1 MDEQDDK
8 PKVTIKINGQ
18 EKQFVD
24 KETDQREE
32 GQDAAATYESTDE
45 SFDWMLPNER
55 ERTPY
60 LVAKQSL
67 MQPPNR
73 RLPVK
78 FKVPIILALVAI
90 VVGTSLGL
98 VVIRTITSEQPVTQP
113 VEEQGVTTVVPPSED
128 VVATKKETMTV
139 ETYLIQGGVFSTEEA
154 AKDVQ
159 KLIHEKKLPAEIFQ
173 VGQQYYLFLG
183 VAENLQASKELA
195 LFYKTEEIDMFW
207 KDIEFTTKLAKNDQ
221 KVENVL
227 SIYAALANLSATK
240 LRQVDSSVDIN
251 EVSKQVADLQLAEQ
265 PELKRSLTEV
275 VELLQNDKPQAA
287 QEKLLMFLKEIVE

>member
-24 KETDQREE
+24 KETDQQAE
-32 GQDAAATYESTDE
+32 GQDAAATYESADE
-45 SFDWMLPNER
+45 SFDWMLPNEH

-60 LVAKQSL
+60 SVAKQSM

-73 RLPVK
+73 RQPVK
-78 FKVPIILALVAI
+78 LKTPLILALVAI

-113 VEEQGVTTVVPPSED
+113 VEEQGVTTIAPPSEE
-128 VVATKKETMTV
+128 VVATKKETITV
-139 ETYLIQGGVFSTEEA
+139 ETYLVQGGVLSTEEA

-195 LFYKTEEIDMFW
+195 LFYKKEEMDVFW
-207 KDIEFTTKLAKNDQ
+207 KEIEFTTKLAKDDQ
-221 KVENVL
+221 DIANVL
-227 SIYAALANLSATK
+227 SIYASLANLSATK

-251 EVSKQVADLQLAEQ
+251 EVSKQLADLQLPEQ
-265 PELKRSLTEV
+265 PELKTRLTEV
-275 VELLQNDKPQAA
+275 VELLQNDKPQEA
-287 QEKLLMFLKEIVE
+287 QENLLTFLQGIVE